1 MSEKCPV
8 CTVKRPGLC
17 IHEKMMLGML
27 GVMGVAGV
35 VVLLTVIF

>member
-8 CTVKRPGLC
+8 CKIKKPGLC

-27 GVMGVAGV
+27 GVVGV
-35 VVLLTVIF
+35 VGVIVALILIF